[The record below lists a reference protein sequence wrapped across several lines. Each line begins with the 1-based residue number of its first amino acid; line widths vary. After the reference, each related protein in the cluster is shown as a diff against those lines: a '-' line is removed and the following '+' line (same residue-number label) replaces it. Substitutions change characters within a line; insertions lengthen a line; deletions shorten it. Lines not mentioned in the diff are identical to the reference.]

1 MGDCKEEL
9 GDSKDALGEALGEAL
24 GDGKEVQEKR
34 VYDEV
39 HKYLTKNAYSTSAT
53 KVETATV
60 RRKAKNVQVLDGILY
75 YTGPKG
81 DAKKAAKQRI

>member
-1 MGDCKEEL
+1 M
-9 GDSKDALGEALGEAL
+9 
-24 GDGKEVQEKR
+24 QEKR

-39 HKYLTKNAYSTSAT
+39 HKYLTKNTYSTSAT

-60 RRKAKNVQVLDGILY
+60 RRKAKAKAKNVQVLDGILY

-81 DAKKAAKQRI
+81 DAKKQLNKQSSNRNQNTRVIFRNKGENIRGLS